1 MCYVN
6 SVYTYEDSA
15 TKGERRNF
23 FVRKEEESSSK
34 EERRRKRADRS
45 ERIDRGRKRE

>member
-15 TKGERRNF
+15 TKGERRIF
-23 FVRKEEESSSK
+23 FVRTEEESSSK

-45 ERIDRGRKRE
+45 ERIDRGRKHE

>member
-6 SVYTYEDSA
+6 GVYTYEDSA
-15 TKGERRNF
+15 TKGERRHF